1 MWIMEKRH
9 KAEAF
14 TLTKIS
20 KINIMRL
27 LNIIAK
33 HCYI

>member
-1 MWIMEKRH
+1 MEKKH

-27 LNIIAK
+27 LNVIAK